1 MFQQILCETVFT
13 LLLGTHRI
21 FNQNVMCR
29 LFDLLA
35 FIDASLPHSYYF
47 PNKFCLGFVFQAQME
62 NPKLCHDKSKHSYML
77 KVFSF
82 PLLFCQSLGVK
93 KGSHRLS
100 VEGVVEVG
108 GSQLGVW
115 SLCVPSTTELLL
127 PWSIHKGSINHRFLL
142 NQQMQLSL
150 PWLASGRNVFQWKK
164 V

>member
-21 FNQNVMCR
+21 FNQNVMCC

-35 FIDASLPHSYYF
+35 FIDAGLPHSYYF

-77 KVFSF
+77 KMFCF
-82 PLLFCQSLGVK
+82 PLLCCQSLGVK

-108 GSQLGVW
+108 GSQLG
-115 SLCVPSTTELLL
+115 
-127 PWSIHKGSINHRFLL
+127 G
-142 NQQMQLSL
+142 
-150 PWLASGRNVFQWKK
+150 
-164 V
+164 